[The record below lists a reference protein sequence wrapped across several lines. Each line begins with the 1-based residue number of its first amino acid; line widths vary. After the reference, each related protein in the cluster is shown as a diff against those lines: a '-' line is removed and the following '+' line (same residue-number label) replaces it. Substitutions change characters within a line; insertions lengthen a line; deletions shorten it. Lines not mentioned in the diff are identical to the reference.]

1 MELMKRLFVEEE
13 GQGMTEYVLI
23 VALIALAAILAMRFF
38 GNTVNNVFNK
48 TGNILNSE
56 TGS

>member
-1 MELMKRLFVEEE
+1 MKRLFVEEE